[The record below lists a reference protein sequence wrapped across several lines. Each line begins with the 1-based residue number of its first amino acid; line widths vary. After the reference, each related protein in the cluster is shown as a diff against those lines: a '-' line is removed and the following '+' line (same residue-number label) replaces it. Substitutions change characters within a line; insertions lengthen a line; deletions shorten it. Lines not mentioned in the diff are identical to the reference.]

1 MIPILYDSTETDFT
15 SNGLGRLSE
24 TTSCIVTEAR
34 NGEYEMELK
43 YPITGRLYDQ
53 INEGMIVSCTH
64 DDKGDR
70 QPFVIYRRSAP
81 MNGIVVFSGHHKS
94 YELNDIIL
102 DPIEAT
108 SAADAF
114 AQMEQSTTP
123 ANPYTMWTDVITGGT
138 FKTEVPK
145 SVRAALGGTRG
156 SVLDVFGGEY
166 EWDNTTVYLKA
177 HRGVNSGVTIR
188 YGKNLTDLTQT
199 YDTLGTYDTV
209 VPYWYQEDEGLV
221 VLPEKYVARQG
232 VTNPKIAVLDLTQD
246 FEEKPEPADL
256 RTRATSWLTNN
267 RPWVPNE
274 NIKIK
279 FIQLWQTEEYKDVAA
294 LQRLH
299 LCDRVNVYYPE
310 LGIEVD
316 NVEIIKVVY
325 NVLLDRYDEM
335 ELGDARSTFAETII
349 APVQEAIETATQDM
363 ATRSYTKQ
371 AVDHATQLITGGMGG
386 NVVFRYD
393 ADGYPIEILIMDTK
407 DVATAQHVLRIN
419 INGIGFSS
427 TGINGPYASAWTI
440 DGQFVADF
448 ITAGTMSANRIRG
461 GTFELGGANNGNGV
475 LIVRDA
481 NGNEIGRWDNTGANI
496 TGNLKLVNG
505 DVSADVADVIAFL
518 LSGHSGS
525 SVTTG
530 GQIKRVKVKALDV
543 KGNSWGD
550 NASIRNRT
558 NASAYLL
565 SDMSQMYKECAD
577 DALTNLFSVQADRMY
592 ITKKTNTRYGLL
604 GEYCSPETYVLFN
617 HDITIYPEF
626 SGDNDFL
633 QHTYSGVGN
642 TFLMHGDYICIGG
655 TLSKLSQATPTN
667 DGYIGTD
674 YYLVTNRNQSFF
686 VISPDWG
693 GIRLYCHGTNGKI
706 ADVKIRGEIDIRAG
720 ARIFIDEGMEAILN
734 ATLRVDPG
742 SMSVVYNG
750 TTYHVQFS
758 SSSSRRYKH
767 NIDTLTDSDID
778 PHKLLDLPVRQFMYN
793 DDAVLQYE
801 DMADQTLPGFIAEEV
816 EEHYPA
822 AVIHKDGEIESW
834 DERRII
840 PGMLALIQEQQKTID
855 SLQARVEKLEELVNR
870 LIGE

>member
-24 TTSCIVTEAR
+24 ATSCIVTEAR

-166 EWDNTTVYLKA
+166 EWDGMTVYLKA

-199 YDTLGTYDTV
+199 YDALGTYDAV
-209 VPYWYQEDEGLV
+209 VPYWYQEEDGLV

-246 FEEKPEPADL
+246 FEEKPKPADL

-299 LCDRVNVYYPE
+299 LCDRVNVYYPA

-316 NVEIIKVVY
+316 DVEIIKVVY

-386 NVVFRYD
+386 NVVSRYD

-407 DVATAQHVLRIN
+407 DVDTAQHVLRIN

-427 TGINGPYASAWTI
+427 TGINGPYTSAWTL
-440 DGQFVADF
+440 DGQFVANF
-448 ITAGTMSANRIRG
+448 ITAGTMSANRVRG

-475 LIVRDA
+475 LIVKDA
-481 NGNEIGRWDNTGANI
+481 NGNEIGRWDNTGADI
-496 TGNLKLVNG
+496 SGDLTLVGENVDAKISKVDVFLFTVQYSSNYIQQRQADAFRIDG
-505 DVSADVADVIAFL
+505 DSW
-518 LSGHSGS
+518 GS
-525 SVTTG
+525 SSDIKQLRDISDAYSFVGTDLTQTFKKTDRTAIEQLFNMQSDRTLITRSTDDYGFWMEFTSPGEYVMNGMTFASAADIDDGTKHYYTPSQKLAFFMLDDCFGICTG
-530 GQIKRVKVKALDV
+530 G
-543 KGNSWGD
+543 
-550 NASIRNRT
+550 
-558 NASAYLL
+558 L
-565 SDMSQMYKECAD
+565 SENQGAGSS
-577 DALTNLFSVQADRMY
+577 N
-592 ITKKTNTRYGLL
+592 
-604 GEYCSPETYVLFN
+604 
-617 HDITIYPEF
+617 
-626 SGDNDFL
+626 
-633 QHTYSGVGN
+633 
-642 TFLMHGDYICIGG
+642 
-655 TLSKLSQATPTN
+655 
-667 DGYIGTD
+667 YIGTP
-674 YYLVTNRNQSFF
+674 YNLGTSANKSYFY
-686 VISPDWG
+686 ISPDWG
-693 GIRLYCHGTNGKI
+693 GIHAECSNGSYLYVKGALQLREGSRLWVTGNFWVYFGGDLETSDSFIRFGSRNGSWKY
-706 ADVKIRGEIDIRAG
+706 VEIQS
-720 ARIFIDEGMEAILN
+720 
-734 ATLRVDPG
+734 T
-742 SMSVVYNG
+742 
-750 TTYHVQFS
+750 
-758 SSSSRRYKH
+758 SSRRYKH
-767 NIDTLTDSDID
+767 DIDLLTDSDLD
-778 PHKLLDLPVRQFMYN
+778 PHKLLDLPVRQFVYN

-822 AVIHKDGEIESW
+822 AVIHKDGEIKSW
-834 DERRII
+834 DERRIV

-870 LIGE
+870 LIGD

>member
-24 TTSCIVTEAR
+24 ATSCIVTEAR

-43 YPITGRLYDQ
+43 YPITGRLYNQ

-166 EWDNTTVYLKA
+166 EWDGMTVYLKA

-199 YDTLGTYDTV
+199 YDALGTYDAV
-209 VPYWYQEDEGLV
+209 VPYWYQEEDGLV

-407 DVATAQHVLRIN
+407 DIATAEHVLRIN

-427 TGINGPYASAWTI
+427 TGINGPYTSAWTL

-481 NGNEIGRWDNTGANI
+481 NGNEIGRWDNQGAEI
-496 TGNLKLVNG
+496 TGNITLQNNG
-505 DVSADVADVIAFL
+505 VDADVNQVDGFFFNVSQYIRRVRKVQAYALRIAGD
-518 LSGHSGS
+518 SWGS
-525 SVTTG
+525 SSASRYRANAYAFTT
-530 GQIKRVKVKALDV
+530 
-543 KGNSWGD
+543 N
-550 NASIRNRT
+550 
-558 NASAYLL
+558 
-565 SDMSQMYKECAD
+565 DMMQMYKETVKT
-577 DALTNLFSVQADRMY
+577 ALEMFAAYQADRAM
-592 ITKKTNTRYGLL
+592 ITKYDTGKYSFWN
-604 GEYCSPETYVLFN
+604 EYCGQDGYIMANTIASLSADISGYAEKDFVEGIGQLFLILN
-617 HDITIYPEF
+617 NFIAICSAGF
-626 SGDNDFL
+626 NRGQSSGS
-633 QHTYSGVGN
+633 T
-642 TFLMHGDYICIGG
+642 
-655 TLSKLSQATPTN
+655 
-667 DGYIGTD
+667 GYIGTD
-674 YYLVTNRNQSFF
+674 EGLQADYKSSYFY
-686 VISPDWG
+686 ISPDYG
-693 GIRLYCHGTNGKI
+693 GIAINCGDGTSTSVADINVRGRLRVRSGGKLTVY
-706 ADVKIRGEIDIRAG
+706 D
-720 ARIFIDEGMEAILN
+720 N
-734 ATLRVDPG
+734 ATAGFSDTF
-742 SMSVVYNG
+742 SASYSSISVNNG
-750 TTYHVQFS
+750 TYSKYVEFQST
-758 SSSSRRYKH
+758 SSRRYKH
-767 NIDTLTDSDID
+767 DIDILTDSDLD
-778 PHKLLDLPVRQFMYN
+778 PHKLLDLPVRQFMYD

-834 DERRII
+834 DERRIV

-870 LIGE
+870 LIGD